1 MQNLIVNFNIL
12 LAQTAQEKKLTAI
25 YVCLFAFFVL
35 VLFIDTREL
44 KKWVGGNGTLK
55 KIFAAAIVIVLI
67 AMVVMFFVL

>member
-44 KKWVGGNGTLK
+44 KKWV
-55 KIFAAAIVIVLI
+55 VIVLI